1 MQKPDWR
8 YIENFVD
15 PDLFQKAYDLVEQYG
30 DQVKLTKGELGLYTL
45 EWSDSTEE
53 LSTEISFG
61 RKYIKKSNCT
71 CGAAGKKICIHL
83 IAAIILH
90 RRVTEKDQDLTP
102 ASRETMLP
110 SRISIPTILQQ
121 IPKEDLDRFLQRYA
135 RMNKQFAQAVKLHFA
150 SRIQVNSPQQ
160 KYHDLIKS
168 MTRLTPNSMGKI
180 AKHALQSLFWISEEL
195 LLQVDDLIAMENPI
209 EAFAICI
216 ELMEKFHSI
225 YRKMELYFGEFEK
238 YWILIHQKL
247 KSILDMRLAPD
258 FRAEVEQKL
267 TELFSD
273 PAYPMI
279 HSPHNLYELLIYK
292 SDLDTQVKI
301 HEYIIKKIAR
311 KELNPIPLLALVKT
325 AMKLQQES
333 MLYQAFEI
341 NSDYSRWLSTMDLL
355 NNQQRDSAKTLGK
368 WLTKIAPDEFWKN
381 KILDRIWTLFPD
393 EPSSIKY
400 ALTLLEKNAEEKYLK
415 YLTEHKISKDL
426 IVKSLTQSKHPKS
439 KLLLANYFIEEG
451 QTEEALVILSDHL
464 SLDLLKS
471 YTQRLIVI
479 APEWLEQ
486 GYKKI
491 FTQYLETHVGP
502 TPAVK
507 IQNIL
512 AYLHMAKAHSLAD
525 QLQKW
530 LKKTFQDHTSLSE
543 RL

>member
-1 MQKPDWR
+1 
-8 YIENFVD
+8 
-15 PDLFQKAYDLVEQYG
+15 
-30 DQVKLTKGELGLYTL
+30 
-45 EWSDSTEE
+45 
-53 LSTEISFG
+53 
-61 RKYIKKSNCT
+61 
-71 CGAAGKKICIHL
+71 
-83 IAAIILH
+83 
-90 RRVTEKDQDLTP
+90 
-102 ASRETMLP
+102 
-110 SRISIPTILQQ
+110 
-121 IPKEDLDRFLQRYA
+121 
-135 RMNKQFAQAVKLHFA
+135 
-150 SRIQVNSPQQ
+150 
-160 KYHDLIKS
+160 
-168 MTRLTPNSMGKI
+168 
-180 AKHALQSLFWISEEL
+180 
-195 LLQVDDLIAMENPI
+195 
-209 EAFAICI
+209 
-216 ELMEKFHSI
+216 
-225 YRKMELYFGEFEK
+225 
-238 YWILIHQKL
+238 
-247 KSILDMRLAPD
+247 
-258 FRAEVEQKL
+258 
-267 TELFSD
+267 
-273 PAYPMI
+273 
-279 HSPHNLYELLIYK
+279 
-292 SDLDTQVKI
+292 
-301 HEYIIKKIAR
+301 
-311 KELNPIPLLALVKT
+311 LVKT

-333 MLYQAFEI
+333 LLYQAFEI